1 MEMTAAPA
9 RSRVGYQ
16 SVDKDGTTRCRLQI
30 PLGHPAAKRRD
41 NNGHV
46 FEIRRIDPT
55 VTEAEAEAE
64 GIVASMRL
72 QYSTL
77 DPLPAATFHEEIEL
91 ARQGYLAI
99 CAAGWGVVSGGL
111 SAERKRELIAW
122 CWCRLQAER
131 CGTCAAPRRAGG
143 VDVEVRAGRGG
154 WDGFASGGAAH
165 PARPGRGCSTGGRS
179 SHAGADGP
187 GRVRARAGGAGLR
200 LLPDQAAR
208 FPAAAPVNG
217 GPACTGRG
225 SRIPMDT
232 WGPRAVGA
240 VLALVDERERATLP
254 AGPSFGGFLRC
265 DADRVRPAHEGAGPD
280 RGDSPDVPVL
290 RGRGLGIHRDTCR
303 QFVRNS
309 TGGAAWTA

>member
-1 MEMTAAPA
+1 MYEA
-9 RSRVGYQ
+9 
-16 SVDKDGTTRCRLQI
+16 I
-30 PLGHPAAKRRD
+30 
-41 NNGHV
+41 
-46 FEIRRIDPT
+46 IRRIDPT
-55 VTEAEAEAE
+55 VTEAEAE

-165 PARPGRGCSTGGRS
+165 PARPG
-179 SHAGADGP
+179 AGAQ
-187 GRVRARAGGAGLR
+187 RAGGRAMRELTGL
-200 LLPDQAAR
+200 DGFA
-208 FPAAAPVNG
+208 
-217 GPACTGRG
+217 
-225 SRIPMDT
+225 
-232 WGPRAVGA
+232 
-240 VLALVDERERATLP
+240 LALVAL
-254 AGPSFGGFLRC
+254 AFAYFLIKLLDFPR
-265 DADRVRPAHEGAGPD
+265 RR
-280 RGDSPDVPVL
+280 R
-290 RGRGLGIHRDTCR
+290 
-303 QFVRNS
+303 
-309 TGGAAWTA
+309 